1 MSCTDIG
8 VLLDGEYL
16 PAYQTA
22 ALEKVSAETAA
33 DVSLVVVNQESRSLR
48 HRSLRRQARRA
59 WSWGAWLPVW
69 TGTELLRSVR
79 GRPAYD
85 EPRHV
90 STVDVFAGADVVG
103 CTPERTDDLWATLPD
118 PIVDR
123 LAAETDVVIRFGF
136 GLLTGRILNAPEHGV
151 LSFHYSDI
159 RDYRGRI
166 GGLWE
171 FIGDDSNAGVTL
183 QQLTDRID
191 GGRIVALE
199 HVPIEE
205 TDTYQ
210 DLKHRQRDPTTGT
223 VLVDGVRNLN
233 DPEFEPAAP
242 DTLGTYRTAPTPLEV
257 ARYLR
262 KNNAN
267 KLRRLLSE
275 GRPASSPP

>member
-8 VLLDGEYL
+8 VLLDGEYP

-22 ALEKVSAETAA
+22 ALEKVDAETAA
-33 DVSLVVVNQESRSLR
+33 DVSLVVVNEESRSIR
-48 HRSLRRQARRA
+48 DRSLRRQARRA

-69 TGTELLRSVR
+69 KGTELLRSIR

-90 STVDVFAGADVVG
+90 STVDAFAGADVVG
-103 CTPERTDDLWATLPD
+103 CTPNRRDELWATLPD

-136 GLLTGRILNAPEHGV
+136 GLLTGRILEAPEYGV

-171 FIGDDSNAGVTL
+171 FIADDSKAGVTL

-199 HVPIEE
+199 QVPIED

-210 DLKHRQRDPTTGT
+210 DVKHRQRDPATGT

-233 DPEFEPAAP
+233 DPGFEPAAP
-242 DTLGTYRTAPTPLEV
+242 DTLGTYRTAPTLLEV
-257 ARYLR
+257 ARFLR

-267 KLRRLLSE
+267 KLKQLFPGE
-275 GRPASSPP
+275 RPASSSP